1 MMPSQL
7 RVRFVPQLLK
17 SNNFNFRLSIYKIK
31 RFLRNRKGDRR
42 CSSLSFCLNL
52 IISLIRFV
60 KIRLRY
66 DKFAIYS
73 LRFRGYSKENS
84 MIYILCM
91 L

>member
-52 IISLIRFV
+52 IINLIRFV